1 MSRFIAEDY
10 IVYIWQGLWKKA
22 EVCYIAAQQRRSFA
36 DKKERNTRSYGGLK
50 MSYNSQALTAYK
62 ETRVKTASQGSLIIM
77 LYDEGIKNITL
88 ALEGMPD
95 GKIEAENIERIHQ
108 YILKAQDI
116 ITELMASL
124 NMDDGG
130 EIAENLLS
138 LYSFFNQQLFQA
150 NMQKDPAP
158 LVTVRGMMMELREAW
173 QHVVNSTSIEVQ
185 PAASGVNIAG

>member
-1 MSRFIAEDY
+1 
-10 IVYIWQGLWKKA
+10 
-22 EVCYIAAQQRRSFA
+22 
-36 DKKERNTRSYGGLK
+36 

-88 ALEGMPD
+88 AIEGMPD

-108 YILKAQDI
+108 YILKAQDV

-124 NMDDGG
+124 NMDAGE
-130 EIAENLLS
+130 EIAEYLLS
-138 LYSFFNQQLFQA
+138 LYSFFN
-150 NMQKDPAP
+150 MQKDPQP
-158 LVTVRGMMMELREAW
+158 LITVRGMMEELREAW
-173 QHVVNSTSIEVQ
+173 HHVVNSTVAAATEIK

>member
-1 MSRFIAEDY
+1 
-10 IVYIWQGLWKKA
+10 
-22 EVCYIAAQQRRSFA
+22 
-36 DKKERNTRSYGGLK
+36 

-62 ETRVKTASQGSLIIM
+62 ETRIKTASPGSLIIM
-77 LYDEGIKNITL
+77 LYDEGIKHITL

-108 YILKAQDI
+108 HILKAQDV

-124 NMDDGG
+124 NMDAGG

-150 NMQKDPAP
+150 NMQKDPQP
-158 LVTVRGMMMELREAW
+158 LKTVCDMMTELREAW
-173 QHVVNSTSIEVQ
+173 QHVVNST
-185 PAASGVNIAG
+185 AASTEVKPATGGVNIAG

>member
-1 MSRFIAEDY
+1 
-10 IVYIWQGLWKKA
+10 
-22 EVCYIAAQQRRSFA
+22 
-36 DKKERNTRSYGGLK
+36 

-88 ALEGMPD
+88 AIEGMPD

-108 YILKAQDI
+108 YILKAQDV

-124 NMDDGG
+124 NMDEGG

-150 NMQKDPAP
+150 NMQKNPQP
-158 LVTVRGMMMELREAW
+158 LITVRSMMEELREAW
-173 QHVVNSTSIEVQ
+173 HHVVNSTAAAATEMK